1 MSESLERVRT
11 LLDKLE
17 ETGAE
22 RLIVRWTDETRAVPE
37 DESGYTVKRVAEAT
51 LTAKLG
57 DEVVQETFE
66 DVGYDELRDMVA
78 MYPFQTLYRSDNVT
92 R

>member
-1 MSESLERVRT
+1 MTEPLDRVKK
-11 LLDKLE
+11 LLDQLDDA
-17 ETGAE
+17 GAE
-22 RLIVRWTDETRAVPE
+22 RLIVRWIDETRAVPE
-37 DESGYTVKRVAEAT
+37 HDSGYTVKRVAEVT

-57 DEVVQETFE
+57 DEVIQETFE
-66 DVGYDELRDMVA
+66 DVGYDELRDVVA